1 MYTLF
6 FLRTGLHASQSRL
19 TDERVFMPRVWEE
32 TRSVSGERVMRET
45 VRVDDGKEKNGRRE
59 VRNMSA
65 IGREED
71 LEMDETQIVRRSGKK

>member
-32 TRSVSGERVMRET
+32 MRSVSGERVMRET
-45 VRVDDGKEKNGRRE
+45 VRVDGKKNGRRE
-59 VRNMSA
+59 ARNIFA

-71 LEMDETQIVRRSGKK
+71 LEMDEMQIVRRSGKK